1 LTNPMNMH
9 ALPQSMALV
18 ETDDGRWFAGFAPE
32 TEQPDWILLVQH
44 APTTIVPAALDQ
56 RSDVCQGYGCREEA
70 IEAYRAWHEAA
81 VLPIAW
87 QTLAASTEVYP
98 ERNAWYLEE
107 IARLTGDSTPLLSCG
122 IDVSAV
128 VITDDRFGSN
138 SFIAVA
144 GTTIDETVEALY
156 QRVYRWYCQQQVLQA
171 CANGETAHPSKQAQR
186 CRISCSPSGPASISH
201 SLVLEGNE
209 HEQKS
214 ESSKAS

>member
-1 LTNPMNMH
+1 MTNPMNRH
-9 ALPQSMALV
+9 ALPQGMALV
-18 ETDDGRWFAGFAPE
+18 ETDEGRWFAGCAPE
-32 TEQPDWILLVQH
+32 TEQPNWILLMKH
-44 APTTIVPAALDQ
+44 ATTTIVPAALDQ
-56 RSDVCQGYGCREEA
+56 HSDVCHGYGCREEA

-81 VLPIAW
+81 VLPIVW

-107 IARLTGDSTPLLSCG
+107 IARLTGDSIPLLSCG

-128 VITDDRFGSN
+128 VMTDRFGSN

-144 GTTIDETVEALY
+144 GTTIDETVESLY
-156 QRVYRWYCQQQVLQA
+156 QRVYRWYCQQQALQA
-171 CANGETAHPSKQAQR
+171 CASGETACPSKQAQR
-186 CRISCSPSGPASISH
+186 CRISGSPSGPVSISH
-201 SLVLEGNE
+201 ALVLEGNE

>member
-1 LTNPMNMH
+1 MTSPMNMH
-9 ALPQSMALV
+9 ALPQGMALV

-32 TEQPDWILLVQH
+32 TEQPNWILLVKH
-44 APTTIVPAALDQ
+44 VTTTIVPAALDQ
-56 RSDVCQGYGCREEA
+56 HSDVCQGYGCREEA

-81 VLPIAW
+81 VLPIVW

-107 IARLTGDSTPLLSCG
+107 IARLAGDSIPRLSCG

-128 VITDDRFGSN
+128 VMTDRFGSN
-138 SFIAVA
+138 GFIAVA

-156 QRVYRWYCQQQVLQA
+156 QRVYRWYCQQQVLLA
-171 CANGETAHPSKQAQR
+171 YASGETARPSKQAQR
-186 CRISCSPSGPASISH
+186 CRVSCSPSGPVNISY

-209 HEQKS
+209 HEQQS
-214 ESSKAS
+214 ASSKAS

>member
-1 LTNPMNMH
+1 MTSPMNMH
-9 ALPQSMALV
+9 ALPQGMALV

-32 TEQPDWILLVQH
+32 TEQPNWILLVKH
-44 APTTIVPAALDQ
+44 VTTTIVPAALGQ
-56 RSDVCQGYGCREEA
+56 HSDVCQGYGCREEA

-81 VLPIAW
+81 VLPIVW

-107 IARLTGDSTPLLSCG
+107 IARLAGDSIPRLSCG

-128 VITDDRFGSN
+128 VMTDRFGSN
-138 SFIAVA
+138 GFIAVA

-156 QRVYRWYCQQQVLQA
+156 QRVYRWYCQQQVLLA
-171 CANGETAHPSKQAQR
+171 YASGETARPSKQAQR
-186 CRISCSPSGPASISH
+186 CRVSCSPSGPVNISY

-209 HEQKS
+209 HEQQS
-214 ESSKAS
+214 ASSKAS